1 VERRASAS
9 TQKQALNALVFLMEE
24 GLRRDLGEMEFQR
37 ARARRRVPTVL
48 TMGECQRLFG
58 GLVSPLDHA

>member
-1 VERRASAS
+1 MRWC
-9 TQKQALNALVFLMEE
+9 FLMEE

-58 GLVSPLDHA
+58 GLAISALTRSVPRGS